1 MTEITMPMGRYL
13 REHPAL
19 KYFFFGGK
27 GGVGK
32 TVFAAAAAI
41 GLARQGR
48 RTLLVSTN
56 PVHSLT
62 SLFGQDM
69 LGKHVAVEGVPNLW
83 GYEIDTRQSIER
95 SKVEIREKIRW
106 FLKFADITTKADDF
120 VESATMNPAFE
131 ESAMFE
137 NMIDLM
143 FKNEYDVYVFDTAPT
158 ANARR
163 LLGMSKVYA
172 LWVNK
177 MLKSREEAR
186 TLRELLSFTKKKEA
200 DPLMAYLVSFRDR
213 MEHARVLLTDP
224 ALTTFFFVTLPE
236 ALPIAVVTRFIQW
249 FKDFGIPVGGVL
261 VNMVIDPKSVGP
273 DSAEFVKNRVAMQ
286 QEHMKTIWREFD
298 DSVRAIVPL
307 FETEV
312 RGVPMLQRLCDA
324 IYAADGAKPAAAA
337 ATPAAASRSANMT
350 STDAAMN
357 SRGLNE
363 SKTGHMEW
371 ERIRKRPED
380 CAGANLRRL

>member
-1 MTEITMPMGRYL
+1 MSKITTPMGQYL
-13 REHPAL
+13 RERPTL

-62 SLFGQDM
+62 SLFSRDM
-69 LGKHVAVEGVPNLW
+69 LGKHVAIEGVPNLW
-83 GYEIDTRQSIER
+83 AYEIDTRQSIER

-137 NMIDLM
+137 NMIDVM

-163 LLGMSKVYA
+163 LLGMSTVYS

-186 TLRELLSFTKKKEA
+186 TLREMLSFTKKKQT
-200 DPLMAYLVSFRDR
+200 DPLMDYLVSFRDR
-213 MEHARVLLTDP
+213 MENARKLLSDP
-224 ALTTFFFVTLPE
+224 ALTSFFFITLPE

-261 VNMVIDPKSVGP
+261 VNMVIDASSVGP
-273 DSAEFVKNRVAMQ
+273 SSAEFVKNRVAMQ
-286 QEHMKTIWREFD
+286 QEHMQTIWREFD

-307 FETEV
+307 FETEI

-324 IYAADGAKPAAAA
+324 IFAVDGASAAPGHGAGRQEVAA
-337 ATPAAASRSANMT
+337 QA
-350 STDAAMN
+350 
-357 SRGLNE
+357 
-363 SKTGHMEW
+363 
-371 ERIRKRPED
+371 
-380 CAGANLRRL
+380 